1 MNVEFIDTNLLVYAF
16 DRADRLRHSRAEQII
31 RSLTIQGRGGISM
44 QVLTEFYSVATR
56 KLSIPAD
63 EARSILTAFDQWVLH
78 IPNRADLMRASFIQQ
93 QLQISWWDALIVNSA
108 QQVNASILWTED
120 LNHNQRIG
128 NLTIRNP
135 FLD

>member
-1 MNVEFIDTNLLVYAF
+1 MSVEFVDTNVLIYAF
-16 DRADRLRHSRAEQII
+16 DTSSPRKHHIAALLIT
-31 RSLTIQGRGGISM
+31 SLNEAGNGALSI
-44 QVLTEFYSVATR
+44 QVLSEFYSVTTR
-56 KLSIPAD
+56 KLKYPV
-63 EARSILTAFDQWVLH
+63 ERSQRTLASFQLWTIHTPSH
-78 IPNRADLMRASFIQQ
+78 ADLMRASFLQQ

>member
-1 MNVEFIDTNLLVYAF
+1 
-16 DRADRLRHSRAEQII
+16 
-31 RSLTIQGRGGISM
+31 M

-63 EARSILTAFDQWVLH
+63 EARIILTSFDHWVLH
-78 IPNRADLMRASFIQQ
+78 IPNRADLLRASHIQQ